1 MKLLPSAQSYSQNP
15 NFFSGSKKEKN
26 LWLKESKRY
35 FISIYFLVFLML
47 WHVPFGV
54 VASLALKIVVCYESA
69 KFKLFEN

>member
-1 MKLLPSAQSYSQNP
+1 
-15 NFFSGSKKEKN
+15 
-26 LWLKESKRY
+26 
-35 FISIYFLVFLML
+35 ML